1 MIKVLSCAKEKDNWL
16 IEVET
21 HNLYIDGKGGQI
33 GDQGFIGDTKIIT
46 VLDDKKIIVEGEL
59 VAGEYTYSIDKNR
72 VFDIGVQHT
81 AQHLFSA
88 IAYNDYSLN
97 TVGFR
102 MTETYTT
109 VDLDSKDLTETF
121 VDELESKINKAIG
134 EGKEVFEKTLTRD
147 EANNIDTFRKKIS
160 DKVVGDVRIISIEGL
175 DTSACAGY
183 HVKNISEIRL
193 FKIINFEKIKGN
205 YTRFYFLA
213 GKRAIDDFISKNK
226 TIKEL
231 NRVFSCRDNEIIS
244 MIDKFNFEKKENETK
259 LRELSVKY
267 CELLAPS
274 LINETIEKNEK
285 KYIVYKDEKHIIEN
299 LNKVIPDE
307 YVFIGIW
314 ENGGVISSKSLHCG
328 ELLKEL
334 SKTIADIKGGGKSE
348 RANFKGKLSVEEVT
362 NIL

>member
-1 MIKVLSCAKEKDNWL
+1 MIKVLSCSKEKDNWL

-21 HNLYIDGKGGQI
+21 HDLYIDGKGGQI

-59 VAGEYTYSIDKNR
+59 AAGEYTYSVDKNR

-88 IAYNDYSLN
+88 VAYNDYSLN

-109 VDLDSKDLTETF
+109 VDLDSKDLDENF
-121 VDELESKINKAIG
+121 VDELEKKINDYIG
-134 EGKEVFEKTLTRD
+134 EGKSILEKIVTRD
-147 EANNIDTFRKKIS
+147 EANEIDTFRKKIS
-160 DKVVGDVRIISIEGL
+160 EKVIGDVRIISIDGL

-183 HVKNISEIRL
+183 HVKNISEIRI

-213 GKRAIDDFISKNK
+213 GERAINDFVFKNK
-226 TIKEL
+226 VIKEL
-231 NRVFSCRDNEIIS
+231 NKVFSCRDNEILS
-244 MIDKFNFEKKENETK
+244 MIDKFNSERKENESK
-259 LRELSVKY
+259 IRDLSAKY

-274 LINETIEKNEK
+274 IINESIEKNET
-285 KYIVYKDEKHIIEN
+285 KYIVYKDDKHIIEN
-299 LNKVIPDE
+299 LNKIIPDK
-307 YVFIGIW
+307 YVFIGLW
-314 ENGGVISSKSLHCG
+314 ENGGVISSKSIDCG
-328 ELLKEL
+328 ELLKKF
-334 SKTIADIKGGGKSE
+334 SKNLNNIKGGGKNE
-348 RANFKGKLSVEEVT
+348 RANFKGEVSVEEIT

>member
-1 MIKVLSCAKEKDNWL
+1 MIKVVSCSKEKDNWI
-16 IEVET
+16 IEVES

-33 GDQGFIGDTKIIT
+33 GDRGFIGETRFLT
-46 VLDDKKIIVEGEL
+46 VLDDKKIVVQGEMSL
-59 VAGEYTYSIDKNR
+59 GEYTYSIDKDR

-109 VDLDSKDLTETF
+109 VDLDSKDLDENF
-121 VDELESKINKAIG
+121 VDELERKINKSIG
-134 EGKEVFEKTLTRD
+134 EGKDILEKIVTRD
-147 EANNIDTFRKKIS
+147 EANSIGTFRKKIS
-160 DKVVGDVRIISIEGL
+160 DKVIGDVRVISIDNL

-213 GKRAIDDFISKNK
+213 GDRAINDFVSKNK

-231 NRVFSCRDNEIIS
+231 NRIFSCRDNEILS
-244 MIDKFNFEKKENETK
+244 MIDKFNSERKENESK
-259 LRELSVKY
+259 ARDLSVKY
-267 CELLAPS
+267 CELLAPK
-274 LINETIEKNEK
+274 LINESIEKDEK

-299 LNKVIPDE
+299 LSKIIPDD
-307 YVFIGIW
+307 YIFIGVW
-314 ENGGVISSKSLHCG
+314 EDGGVISSKSIHCG
-328 ELLKEL
+328 ELLKEF
-334 SKTIADIKGGGKSE
+334 SKTINNIKGGGKAE
-348 RANFKGKLSVEEVT
+348 RANFKGNLSVAEIT